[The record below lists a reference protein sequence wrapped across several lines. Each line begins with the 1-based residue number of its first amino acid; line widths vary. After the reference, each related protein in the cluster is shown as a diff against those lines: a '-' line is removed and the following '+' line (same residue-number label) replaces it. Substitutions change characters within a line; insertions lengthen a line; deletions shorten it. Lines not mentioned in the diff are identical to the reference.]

1 MAAMRVSAVLAAL
14 VLTAAAAPAGTLTWT
29 YDGYATLPAAAAAAK
44 RAKKRIL
51 VGLAGSPT

>member
-1 MAAMRVSAVLAAL
+1 MASMRVSAVLAAL
-14 VLTAAAAPAGTLTWT
+14 VLVAGAAPASKLTWT
-29 YDGYATLPAAAAAAK
+29 YDGYAKLPAAAAAAK